1 MNESMTN
8 APILTEDALREAL
21 EKERAAGKTIA
32 FANGVFD
39 VLHVGHIRYLQDAAR
54 VADVLVV
61 AVNGDDSVR
70 AIKGE
75 SRPVMPEGE
84 RAEIVS
90 AIRGVAYVTIFAESS
105 PARLLQ
111 SLRPDFQCKGTDYTA
126 DSVPEG
132 EIVRAYGGR
141 VVIVGDPKDHSTT
154 ELLERMRK

>member
-1 MNESMTN
+1 MN
-8 APILTEDALREAL
+8 APILTEHELQSALAT
-21 EKERAAGKTIA
+21 ERQAGRKIA

-39 VLHVGHIRYLQDAAR
+39 ILHVGHVRYLQDAAR

-61 AVNGDDSVR
+61 AVNGDASVR

-75 SRPVMPEGE
+75 GRPLTPERE

-90 AIRGVAYVTIFAESS
+90 AIRGVAYVTIFSESS

-111 SLRPDFQCKGTDYTA
+111 VLQPDFQCKGTDYTA
-126 DSVPEG
+126 DSVPEAG
-132 EIVRAYGGR
+132 IVRAYGGR

-154 ELLERMRK
+154 EMLRKLKAEG